1 MDKKILLELVKYLG
15 GKENITKFWN
25 CMTRLRFKLNDYSL
39 INEEEII
46 KLKGVLGIQKQN
58 DQYQVIVGPSANKYF
73 SILEKELS
81 FSSTDVEEKNSKN
94 LISKLLDVVSGVFGP
109 IIPAIAGAGMLKG
122 ILSGLLALKI
132 LDGSSETVKI

>member
-46 KLKGVLGIQKQN
+46 KLKGVLGIQK
-58 DQYQVIVGPSANKYF
+58 
-73 SILEKELS
+73 
-81 FSSTDVEEKNSKN
+81 
-94 LISKLLDVVSGVFGP
+94 
-109 IIPAIAGAGMLKG
+109 
-122 ILSGLLALKI
+122 
-132 LDGSSETVKI
+132 